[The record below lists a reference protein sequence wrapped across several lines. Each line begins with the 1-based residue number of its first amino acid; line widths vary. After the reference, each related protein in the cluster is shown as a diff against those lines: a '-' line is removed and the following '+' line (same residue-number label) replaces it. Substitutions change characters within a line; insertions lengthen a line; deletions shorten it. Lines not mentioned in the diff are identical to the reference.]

1 MNRGSTE
8 LDRITDAGFRA
19 RYVDVPDTVAAWVPP
34 HIELGQADVLDFG
47 CGEGVAA
54 LGMLRRKGVRSLLGV
69 DIMPD
74 PARCLPVAR
83 EQIGLDVLPDN
94 LELQQIEPG
103 ADFAPGRQFDLI
115 YSWSVFEHVEQPRV
129 VDVLAMLRGKLK
141 PGGRL
146 FIQIDPLYYSA
157 DGSHLYHRIP
167 EPWAHLRDQESVYY
181 DKLCRACDSPEEVAA
196 LWSCYQWLN
205 KMTAAQL
212 REHLQEVGFVIEREH
227 FSKFPEDV
235 PADLIRVYQRNV
247 LEAKQLVYLA
257 RVADHS
263 PGMPGAS
270 VARRLL
276 RKFRA

>member
-1 MNRGSTE
+1 MNREATE
-8 LDRITDAGFRA
+8 LDRITDPGFRA
-19 RYVDVPDTVAAWVPP
+19 RYVDVPDIVASWVPA
-34 HIELGQADVLDFG
+34 HIELDQADVLDFG

-74 PARCLPVAR
+74 PARCLPVAS
-83 EQIGLDVLPDN
+83 EQIGLDALPAN

-115 YSWSVFEHVEQPRV
+115 YSWSVFEHVEQPKV
-129 VDVLAMLRGKLK
+129 GEVLAMLRGKLK

-146 FIQIDPLYYSA
+146 FVQIAPLYYSA

-167 EPWAHLRDQESVYY
+167 EPWAHLRDQDSVYY

-212 REHLQEVGFVIEREH
+212 REHLQVAGFVIERE
-227 FSKFPEDV
+227 FFAGFPAEV
-235 PADLIRVYQRNV
+235 PADLLTVYQREV
-247 LEAKQLVYLA
+247 LETNQLVYLA
-257 RVADHS
+257 RVEGEAPAAPAGVLS
-263 PGMPGAS
+263 
-270 VARRLL
+270 RLAKRL
-276 RKFRA
+276 RGG